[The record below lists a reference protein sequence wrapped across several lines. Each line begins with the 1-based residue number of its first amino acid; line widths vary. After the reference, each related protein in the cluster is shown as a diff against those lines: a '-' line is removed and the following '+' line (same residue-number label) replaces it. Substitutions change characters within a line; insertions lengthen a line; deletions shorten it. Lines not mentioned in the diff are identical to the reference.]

1 MKKIIIVTSID
12 KLAEK
17 MIWFIGS
24 NLLEKMLILNHN
36 EC

>member
-17 MIWFIGS
+17 MIWFISS
-24 NLLEKMLILNHN
+24 NLLEKLFILNQN
-36 EC
+36 DC